1 MMKITSNKE
10 LGEALKNKEESILI
24 EGDLANKVIRIKA
37 TGKLA
42 WGITIAAI
50 TTSVAAILLK
60 TTSGGLAT
68 PLTSAAIFTS
78 APAAIAVLGPAATK
92 SAILIAIAGG
102 GVGVLHTLRKYKIV
116 EHGTALLKLKKK

>member
-1 MMKITSNKE
+1 MLKITNNKE
-10 LGEALKNKEESILI
+10 LGKALKNKEESILI

-68 PLTSAAIFTS
+68 PITSAAIFTS
-78 APAAIAVLGPAATK
+78 APAAIAVLGPTAAK

-116 EHGTALLKLKKK
+116 EQGAALLKLKKK

>member
-1 MMKITSNKE
+1 MMKITNNKE
-10 LGEALKNKEESILI
+10 LGQALKNKEESILI

-68 PLTSAAIFTS
+68 PITSAAIFTS
-78 APAAIAVLGPAATK
+78 APAAIAVLGPAAAK

-116 EHGTALLKLKKK
+116 EQSTELLKLKKK